1 MLLAMMPVWR
11 ICAICIV
18 QRLEQVVD
26 ASHADGRDNDARP
39 VKLRHVKAI
48 EEETGVGNVVA

>member
-11 ICAICIV
+11 ICAICIA
-18 QRLEQVVD
+18 QRLVQVVD
-26 ASHADGRDNDARP
+26 ALHADGRDSDARP

-48 EEETGVGNVVA
+48 